1 MSVITNLNILQQIT
15 IIISQVGLDIKA
27 NPTSGSM
34 PYVYEWN
41 TGEITGQITPLVDG
55 DYWVIVTDSNE
66 CISDTSFF
74 KVEWMHTS
82 VEDFNIDRLVI
93 YPNPSRDIFNVEF
106 TSLITQTLQVR
117 IINSLGD
124 IVFIDNL
131 ENYIGQYKKQ
141 INLNEYS
148 KAIYFLEIQTNDGI
162 INKKLI
168 LQ

>member
-1 MSVITNLNILQQIT
+1 
-15 IIISQVGLDIKA
+15 
-27 NPTSGSM
+27 
-34 PYVYEWN
+34 
-41 TGEITGQITPLVDG
+41 
-55 DYWVIVTDSNE
+55 
-66 CISDTSFF
+66 
-74 KVEWMHTS
+74 MHTS
-82 VEDFNIDRLVI
+82 VEDFNIDRFVI
-93 YPNPSRDIFNVEF
+93 YPNPSRDMFNVEF

-148 KAIYFLEIQTNDGI
+148 KGIYFLEIQTNDGI